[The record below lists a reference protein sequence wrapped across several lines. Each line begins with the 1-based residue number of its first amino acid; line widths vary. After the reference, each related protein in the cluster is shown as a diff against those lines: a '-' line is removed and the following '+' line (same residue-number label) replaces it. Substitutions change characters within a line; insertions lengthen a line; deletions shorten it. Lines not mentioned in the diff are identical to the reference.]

1 MLDRNWE
8 VYDGDT
14 LVVSVS
20 SKPGAILSTGPL
32 AAGQSAR
39 QCAFMSARA
48 HSAEHE
54 HQLNQFLEASGSV
67 DEFLAQLRSAGLTVN
82 AA

>member
-1 MLDRNWE
+1 MAERHWDA
-8 VYDGDT
+8 YAGDT

-32 AAGQSAR
+32 GPGQSAR
-39 QCAFMSARA
+39 TSAFMSARA
-48 HSAEHE
+48 YSAEHE

-67 DEFLAQLRSAGLTVN
+67 DDFVGQLTSAGLRVVQN
-82 AA
+82 